1 MYVHIYI
8 VYGISFIDSRIYGYI
23 LLLWVSYGSLNFFA
37 NTWIREED
45 DEYYTSDIWC
55 NISWQLKQFGNEKSL
70 VLKQSSTEMKMKCVY
85 ILFSYIKIN
94 YDSFM
99 YLYIDEYFSRI
110 IMTYFWLNFN
120 NFISLAIIN
129 KGK

>member
-1 MYVHIYI
+1 M
-8 VYGISFIDSRIYGYI
+8 GTFCC
-23 LLLWVSYGSLNFFA
+23 YGSLNFFA

-85 ILFSYIKIN
+85 ILFLYIKIN
-94 YDSFM
+94 YGSFM
-99 YLYIDEYFSRI
+99 Y
-110 IMTYFWLNFN
+110 T
-120 NFISLAIIN
+120 
-129 KGK
+129 